1 MEKYEKILN
10 SLNTPLIPEENI
22 NYSNHI
28 IFQKY
33 TSKIYYKYA
42 FDLLDTLTKKT
53 NYENKKRLL
62 HNAFVYL
69 TYILYN
75 CGNNAYLS
83 NYDLMIF
90 CCFYLSV
97 KVIVKQNTV
106 LGLTKFKKIYEK
118 FSNYKNEEIIKA
130 EIICIKLLK
139 YQINFLTVFDCLY
152 YLSYYNKELFN
163 SALTKFENEKMLN
176 IKEYMNKKP
185 YDLAKEI
192 IHSLD
197 IKVRLKY
204 PKLIKKKI
212 ILNNCHFNNNN
223 KSKYQRCT
231 SKVQFLN
238 SNNNRHK
245 QISHNNSKN
254 LIYNKYTTI
263 INSNTKKG
271 SLIFPTTEKRDS
283 IYKKDNSKKKRNK
296 GNILNSSNLVNS
308 FSNIDI
314 ELNSSPFNQT
324 NCSSSPT
331 GSDGLSSYVHQN
343 SSGIKLTN
351 NSPNQIFIKPCLD
364 KKNMKTAFIANKKNN
379 RYININQKLDLSQE
393 KIDKESHYDKIKDN
407 YLSCTF
413 YSKRKKNDCKNKLIN
428 F

>member
-106 LGLTKFKKIYEK
+106 PGLTKFKKIYEK
-118 FSNYKNEEIIKA
+118 FSTYKNEEIIKA

-212 ILNNCHFNNNN
+212 ILNNCHFNN
-223 KSKYQRCT
+223 KSKYQRST

-263 INSNTKKG
+263 INSNAKKG

-343 SSGIKLTN
+343 TSGIKLTN

-393 KIDKESHYDKIKDN
+393 KIDKELHYDKIKDN

>member
-1 MEKYEKILN
+1 MEKYEKIINLLN
-10 SLNTPLIPEENI
+10 IPLIPEENI
-22 NYSNHI
+22 NYSNHL
-28 IFQKY
+28 IFKKY
-33 TSKIYYKYA
+33 TSQIYYKYA

-62 HNAFVYL
+62 HNSFVYL

-83 NYDLMIF
+83 NYDLMVF

-97 KVIVKQNTV
+97 KAIVKQNTV
-106 LGLTKFKKIYEK
+106 PGLTKFKKLYEK
-118 FSNYKNEEIIKA
+118 FSIYKNEEIIKA
-130 EIICIKLLK
+130 EIICIKILK

-163 SALTKFENEKMLN
+163 SALTKFENEIMLN

-212 ILNNCHFNNNN
+212 IQNNCYFINNN
-223 KSKYQRCT
+223 KNKNQRSI
-231 SKVQFLN
+231 SKVHCMN

-245 QISHNNSKN
+245 QITHNNSKN
-254 LIYNKYTTI
+254 LIYNKYPTI
-263 INSNTKKG
+263 INSNTKKV
-271 SLIFPTTEKRDS
+271 SLIFPTTEKHDS
-283 IYKKDNSKKKRNK
+283 IYKKETSKKRKNK

-331 GSDGLSSYVHQN
+331 GSDGLSSYVYQN
-343 SSGIKLTN
+343 NSGIKLAN
-351 NSPNQIFIKPCLD
+351 NSPNIIFIKPCVD
-364 KKNMKTAFIANKKNN
+364 KKNMKTSFIANKKNN
-379 RYININQKLDLSQE
+379 RYINPKKKLEISQE
-393 KIDKESHYDKIKDN
+393 KIEKESHFDKINDN

-413 YSKRKKNDCKNKLIN
+413 YSKRKKNEQKNKLIN

>member
-10 SLNTPLIPEENI
+10 LLNTPLIPEENI

-212 ILNNCHFNNNN
+212 IQTNCHFNN
-223 KSKYQRCT
+223 KSKYQRST

-263 INSNTKKG
+263 INSNAKKG

-407 YLSCTF
+407 YLSSTF